1 MRLID
6 VLSFCVSVLGTY
18 GLVYSLRCA
27 LPRNII
33 PRVSKTLDE
42 AETFLSR
49 AEGINAIRNLSE
61 YRTRLAIL
69 GNQFLQMRMESHR
82 SPGFFQQLRLVFLC
96 GLTYR
101 LCALSSRIESTKL
114 EVEVRWS
121 AFPTVVSLDQVSQ
134 LIVDERQLT
143 SVTTVQSAAT
153 TALPLP
159 PAVMAIPMPLAV
171 EP

>member
-1 MRLID
+1 MRFVD
-6 VLSFCVSVLGTY
+6 VLNFCLSVLGTY
-18 GLVYSLRCA
+18 GLFYSLRCA

-33 PRVSKTLDE
+33 SRVSKTLDE
-42 AETFLSR
+42 AELLLSR
-49 AEGINAIRNLSE
+49 AEGINAIRNLTE

-69 GNQFLQMRMESHR
+69 GNQLLQMRVESHR
-82 SPGFFQQLRLVFLC
+82 SPGLFQQLRLVLLC

-101 LCALSSRIESTKL
+101 LCALSSRIEAIKL
-114 EVEVRWS
+114 E
-121 AFPTVVSLDQVSQ
+121 

-159 PAVMAIPMPLAV
+159 QAIMALPVTLAV

>member
-1 MRLID
+1 MRFVD
-6 VLSFCVSVLGTY
+6 VLNFCLSVLGTY

-33 PRVSKTLDE
+33 PRVSKALDE
-42 AETFLSR
+42 AETLLSR
-49 AEGINAIRNLSE
+49 AEGINAIRNLTE
-61 YRTRLAIL
+61 YKTRLAIL
-69 GNQFLQMRMESHR
+69 GNQFLQMRTESHR
-82 SPGFFQQLRLVFLC
+82 SPEFFQQLRLVFLC

-101 LCALSSRIESTKL
+101 LCALSSRIEAIKL
-114 EVEVRWS
+114 EVE
-121 AFPTVVSLDQVSQ
+121 

-153 TALPLP
+153 TALPVP
-159 PAVMAIPMPLAV
+159 PAIMAIPVPLSV

>member
-42 AETFLSR
+42 AETLLSR

-69 GNQFLQMRMESHR
+69 GNQFLQMRVESHR

-101 LCALSSRIESTKL
+101 LCTLSSRIESTKL
-114 EVEVRWS
+114 EVE
-121 AFPTVVSLDQVSQ
+121 